1 MNALIKSQ
9 LMNDQS
15 CSAARNIGTPIS
27 NGRTNP
33 DRIDSG
39 NNCTNGSIVRNTVLR
54 SSLLGEYVSLLMM
67 CHSLFGVVCWATHLL
82 QNPASLIMST
92 AGLWIAF
99 RAVGGFAGDRWATIV
114 SALLLLLTGTL
125 AITGVSNVPLW
136 LSGSLVAPIVW
147 TVMLGLLLV
156 VEFFD
161 CRKKYH
167 TGLSVPEKRKKDS
180 TSLKLALAGLF
191 FAWGLGVPTV
201 TLIHQLSRPSPG
213 KVQLEE
219 MSFIEHAGFRCGEAL
234 VTACF
239 FALGCN
245 IGSFLNVV
253 VWRMPLGKS
262 IVHGDSRC
270 PVCSAAITKRDNI
283 PIFGWLGLGGQCRA
297 CSTNISPRYPI
308 VEAITGS
315 VFLLFYFVEL
325 ISGGAN
331 LPVRG
336 INMYRGVLWIIMYP
350 KWDLIG
356 LYLYHCF
363 LFCVLLVLALMAT
376 DRSRIPGRL
385 LLFVF
390 AVAILLTV
398 VFPTLALVPVWPAIQ
413 LTSAMAPALNVACG
427 AVAGLMIGW
436 ALRWAWREDSRYET
450 SELFSVVPAF
460 GMIGIVLGWQAALS
474 IMTFLCVL
482 MVTRLMVI
490 GRSDQLINC
499 LFAAVLIHHLIWRT
513 MLQWSGEVWP
523 HASSTM
529 TCVILPL
536 AIYLL
541 AVVVIRRNSL
551 CFPKNYQRTA

>member
-1 MNALIKSQ
+1 MNALLKSQ

-67 CHSLFGVVCWATHLL
+67 CHSLFGVVCWAMHLL
-82 QNPASLIMST
+82 QNPASLIMTT

-201 TLIHQLSRPSPG
+201 TLIHQLSRPSLG
-213 KVQLEE
+213 KAQLEE
-219 MSFIEHAGFRCGEAL
+219 MNFIEHTGFRCGEAL

-262 IVHGDSRC
+262 IVYEKSRC
-270 PVCSAAITKRDNI
+270 PVCATAIAGKDNI
-283 PIFGWLGLGGQCRA
+283 PIFGWLSLGGQCRA
-297 CSTNISPRYPI
+297 CSTDISPRYPC
-308 VEAITGS
+308 VEAVTGCI
-315 VFLLFYFVEL
+315 FLLLYFVEL

-331 LPVRG
+331 LPGRP
-336 INMYRGVLWIIMYP
+336 INHYRGVLWIIMYP

-356 LYLYHCF
+356 LYVYHCF
-363 LFCVLLVLALMAT
+363 LFSSLVVFTAMAIDGNRIPRKLLAFCFVLAMAA
-376 DRSRIPGRL
+376 P
-385 LLFVF
+385 
-390 AVAILLTV
+390 VA
-398 VFPTLALVPVWPAIQ
+398 FPTLSLI
-413 LTSAMAPALNVACG
+413 PALPDYALPPIVTVQSLLHGFAGATCGLIAGGFLSRLLNVDPNSSSQRRSVIASMS
-427 AVAGLMIGW
+427 LIG
-436 ALRWAWREDSRYET
+436 T
-450 SELFSVVPAF
+450 
-460 GMIGIVLGWQAALS
+460 ILGWQAALC
-474 IMTFLCVL
+474 IAVL
-482 MVTRLMVI
+482 FWI
-490 GRSDQLINC
+490 GRAIRCYGCRSHGTLPSGTFVGDLLVVTLLHHVLWRIEWTAIN
-499 LFAAVLIHHLIWRT
+499 F
-513 MLQWSGEVWP
+513 S
-523 HASSTM
+523 
-529 TCVILPL
+529 
-536 AIYLL
+536 
-541 AVVVIRRNSL
+541 
-551 CFPKNYQRTA
+551 